1 MNKPSLTERDLRSLR
16 VFCAVAE
23 AGGFAAA
30 EDRLHLSK
38 ASISRHIRDVEQ
50 HLGVRLCERGPSG
63 FKLTDAGLVAV
74 DLATH
79 ALRSLDHIRA
89 EIDAVRGVTS
99 GTLTIGI
106 AENLMA
112 DPQCAV
118 VDALSELARRAPGIR
133 PQVSITTFSNLN
145 QALRERRLDV
155 AIRGMYQRER
165 FFDYQPL
172 FTEIQRVYANPR
184 GATKPPR
191 DLPLAVRSHPFVERA
206 LNEHHFKRGAE
217 ASSLEAVL
225 MLVGTGNYCG
235 LLPEAYAAMA
245 SQRFPLRVVPG
256 SPSYRNVVCA
266 ITEASRPMTARTQLF
281 LEILKQLHTAPTE
294 AG

>member
-1 MNKPSLTERDLRSLR
+1 MKQRALTERDLRSLR
-16 VFCAVAE
+16 VFCAVVE

-38 ASISRHIRDVEQ
+38 ASISRHIRDVEE
-50 HLGVRLCERGPSG
+50 HLGVRLCDRGPSG
-63 FKLTDAGLVAV
+63 FKLTDAGFVAV

-79 ALRSLDHIRA
+79 ALRSLDHIKA

-99 GTLTIGI
+99 GTLTIGM

-112 DPQCAV
+112 DPKCAV

-145 QALRERRLDV
+145 QALRERKLDI

-165 FFDYQPL
+165 FFNYQPL
-172 FTEIQRVYANPR
+172 FTEYQRVYAISNGSAKAPR
-184 GATKPPR
+184 N
-191 DLPLAVRSHPFVERA
+191 LPLAIRPHPYVERA

-235 LLPEAYAAMA
+235 ILPEAYAAMA
-245 SQRFPLRVVPG
+245 GKRYPLQVVPG
-256 SPSYRNVVCA
+256 SPSFRNVVCA
-266 ITEASRPMTARTQLF
+266 ITEASRPMTARTMLF
-281 LEILKQLHTAPTE
+281 LEILKELHAQP
-294 AG
+294 AQA